1 MWRYSRRFWP
11 VGGAR
16 GSGRQAA
23 RQYAPP
29 RLGTEGQGA
38 AGLLSLEQSH
48 RSGDHRELPR
58 AAGAAAASHGSEPR
72 TRSRWDHDHV
82 AGAPLRDV
90 QPDGCL
96 PHHRRARAEPRRS
109 GDAGYGVTGLSWVG
123 RSEDP
128 TRRTPPSPRLEPDLL
143 VGRGEEVTGD
153 QAQPRLRDPRS
164 PCVEDG
170 DLPDRRDRDALVDE
184 LLDSM

>member
-1 MWRYSRRFWP
+1 
-11 VGGAR
+11 
-16 GSGRQAA
+16 
-23 RQYAPP
+23 
-29 RLGTEGQGA
+29 
-38 AGLLSLEQSH
+38 
-48 RSGDHRELPR
+48 
-58 AAGAAAASHGSEPR
+58 
-72 TRSRWDHDHV
+72 
-82 AGAPLRDV
+82 PLRDV

-143 VGRGEEVTGD
+143 VGRGKEVTGD

-184 LLDSM
+184 LLDSMQDGLAPLAVALRSLFLDEPLDVRVAPVRVEAAGGDERVDPRRRVAV